1 MKKELIAIDQD
12 PLGIQGDVAKEYN
25 NGTLQVWVKELV
37 DGAKAV
43 AWFNRSENA
52 EKISAVWKDLGFA
65 GRMKV
70 RDLWENS
77 DKGIFQENYSAE
89 VPSHAAVVIKVSRP

>member
-1 MKKELIAIDQD
+1 L
-12 PLGIQGDVAKEYN
+12 
-25 NGTLQVWVKELV
+25 
-37 DGAKAV
+37 
-43 AWFNRSENA
+43 FNRSEKA

-70 RDLWENS
+70 RDLWEHT
-77 DKGIFQENYSAE
+77 DKGTFPETYSVE